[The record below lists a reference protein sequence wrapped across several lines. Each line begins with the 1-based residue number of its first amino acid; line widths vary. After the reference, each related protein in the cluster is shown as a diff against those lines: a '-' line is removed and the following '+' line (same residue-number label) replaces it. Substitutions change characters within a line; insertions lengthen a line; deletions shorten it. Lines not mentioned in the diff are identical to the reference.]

1 MNNINPVGMDKER
14 FHEWILA
21 CCDTFVRNE
30 DKLYSL
36 YHGGTRA
43 IDITFP
49 IRVDEIATMIIEIEK
64 VVQNNEEKIVVIKN
78 LEDKEIEENENKN
91 GNEK

>member
-1 MNNINPVGMDKER
+1 MKLINPVGMDKET

-30 DKLYSL
+30 DKLFAL
-36 YHGGTRA
+36 YKEGTRA

-49 IRVDEIATMIIEIEK
+49 MRINEVAQMIIEVNKI
-64 VVQNNEEKIVVIKN
+64 VQNNEEKIIVIKN
-78 LEDKEIEENENKN
+78 LEDKENK
-91 GNEK
+91 